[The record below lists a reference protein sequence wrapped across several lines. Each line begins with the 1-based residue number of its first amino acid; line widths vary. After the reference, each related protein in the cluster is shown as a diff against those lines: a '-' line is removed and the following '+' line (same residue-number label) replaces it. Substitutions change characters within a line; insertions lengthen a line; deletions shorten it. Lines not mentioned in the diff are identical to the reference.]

1 MSAVELHL
9 SLYVPC
15 RSGVSR
21 ASPRKCTKEEWL
33 ASPSAATAH
42 CRIVAVR
49 IAAGRTAVDTVAGH
63 IVVGTVVARTAVA
76 VDIAMVVVPRAA
88 AEMVLDHGVVEV
100 DPDYNS

>member
-21 ASPRKCTKEEWL
+21 AIPRKCTKEEWL
-33 ASPSAATAH
+33 ANLSAVIVH
-42 CRIVAVR
+42 NCIVADR
-49 IAAGRTAVDTVAGH
+49 IAVAGTVVGHTAVD
-63 IVVGTVVARTAVA
+63 TVVARTAVV
-76 VDIAMVVVPRAA
+76 VDIATVVVPRAA
-88 AEMVLDHGVVEV
+88 AEMVLDHRVVEV